1 MLEVLVCTQD
11 WLRRSTPIDIQEN
24 MKELAIIEKGT
35 ILRHLFYIFDVASL
49 PTSCCIPFHL
59 FQN

>member
-49 PTSCCIPFHL
+49 PTS
-59 FQN
+59 